1 MSSKTSDIGVI
12 GELAVMAHL
21 IELEY
26 EVFKGIT
33 GAESAD
39 LIAYKNGMF
48 TRVQVKCRSSK
59 NNVVVFPRAYGGHS
73 DYVVLQGHE
82 FDVLAMYVR
91 DKRLCLFMNIKEVIE
106 NQIGTSVRFIAP
118 KNGAK
123 KNVRMYEEYISFD
136 RARM

>member
-39 LIAYKNGMF
+39 LIAYKNGTF

-59 NNVVVFPRAYGGHS
+59 NNVVVFP
-73 DYVVLQGHE
+73 
-82 FDVLAMYVR
+82 
-91 DKRLCLFMNIKEVIE
+91 
-106 NQIGTSVRFIAP
+106 
-118 KNGAK
+118 
-123 KNVRMYEEYISFD
+123 
-136 RARM
+136 

>member
-39 LIAYKNGMF
+39 LIAYKNGTF
-48 TRVQVKCRSSK
+48 TRVPGEVSKQQEQRSRVSLSI
-59 NNVVVFPRAYGGHS
+59 RWT
-73 DYVVLQGHE
+73 Q
-82 FDVLAMYVR
+82 
-91 DKRLCLFMNIKEVIE
+91 
-106 NQIGTSVRFIAP
+106 
-118 KNGAK
+118 
-123 KNVRMYEEYISFD
+123 
-136 RARM
+136 